1 MNEQHGRQPL
11 LKNKKELLAEK
22 ILVLQK
28 HVEKLKQEPVSQ
40 IKERVIEELE
50 RELNEQFS
58 LYNSTLD

>member
-1 MNEQHGRQPL
+1 MNERHDRQPL

-22 ILVLQK
+22 ILLLQK
-28 HVEKLKQEPVSQ
+28 RVEILKQEPASQ

-58 LYNSTLD
+58 LYNSTPD